1 MKPIG
6 TPLSPSATRVM
17 LLGSGEL
24 GKEVL
29 IALQRLGVET
39 IAVDRY
45 DNAPGQQ
52 VAHHA
57 RTITMSDPAALRAL
71 IEAEKPDLVVP
82 EIEAIATPVLEA
94 LEAEG
99 LRVIPTA
106 RAARLTMDREG
117 IRRLAAE
124 TLGLPT
130 SPYRFCDSLA
140 ELQAAIDGDGRA
152 DGPPGIGYPTVVKP
166 VMSSSGKG
174 QSKIDAPGD
183 VKTAWDCAMAGGRVG
198 PGRVIVEGFID
209 FDYEITLLTV
219 RALGE
224 GGQVETH
231 FCEPIGHVQ
240 VSGDYVESWQPH
252 AMHPA
257 ALQRARDIAK
267 AVTDN
272 LGGQGL
278 FGVELFVKGEQVWF
292 SEVSPRPHDTG
303 MVTMI
308 TQWQNEFELHARAIL
323 GLPVDTTLKSPGAS
337 AVIYGGVEAAGIVF
351 DGVADALRV
360 PHSEIRLFGKP
371 ESFVKRRMGV
381 ALVHDADVER
391 ARVQAKLAASK
402 VKPRAA

>member
-1 MKPIG
+1 MITLG
-6 TPLSPSATRVM
+6 TPLSPHATKVM

-45 DNAPGQQ
+45 DNAPGHQ

-57 RTITMSDPAALRAL
+57 RTIQMSDPAQLKAL
-71 IEAEKPDLVVP
+71 IEAERPMLVVP
-82 EIEAIATPVLEA
+82 EIEAIATPMLEELEA
-94 LEAEG
+94 AG
-99 LRVIPTA
+99 VVRVIPTA

-124 TLGLPT
+124 TLALPT

-140 ELQAAIDGDGRA
+140 ELQAAIDA
-152 DGPPGIGYPTVVKP
+152 GIGYPCIVKP

-174 QSKIDAPGD
+174 QSKIDGPAD
-183 VKTAWDCAMAGGRVG
+183 VQKAWDHAMAGGRVSH
-198 PGRVIVEGFID
+198 GRVIVEGFIA
-209 FDYEITLLTV
+209 FDYEITQLTV
-219 RALGE
+219 RALGAD
-224 GGQVETH
+224 GSVETH

-240 VSGDYVESWQPH
+240 VQGDYVESWQPH
-252 AMHPA
+252 AMHPK
-257 ALQRARDIAK
+257 ALARSREIAK

-272 LGGQGL
+272 LGGHGL
-278 FGVELFVKGEQVWF
+278 FGVELFVKGEEVWF

-323 GLPVDTTLKSPGAS
+323 GLPVDTALKSAGAS
-337 AVIYGGVEAAGIVF
+337 AVIYGGADAMGVVF
-351 DGVADALRV
+351 DGVDTALRV
-360 PHSEIRLFGKP
+360 PNTELRLFGKP
-371 ESFVKRRMGV
+371 ESFKKRRMGV
-381 ALVHDADVER
+381 ALAFDADVEVARTR
-391 ARVQAKLAASK
+391 AKQAAAC
-402 VKPRAA
+402 VKPRAV